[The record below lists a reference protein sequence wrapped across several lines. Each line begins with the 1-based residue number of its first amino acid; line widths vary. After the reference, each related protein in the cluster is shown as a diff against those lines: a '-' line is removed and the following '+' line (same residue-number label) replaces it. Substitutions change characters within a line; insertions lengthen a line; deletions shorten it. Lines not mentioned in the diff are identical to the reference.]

1 LVEDSAAL
9 DPLNQAAVTAP
20 RQLPHDAAA
29 AAANGGTAGLSR
41 LRLGAVAGE
50 VPTMAAWF
58 SKPDGMGYD
67 QLFAAV
73 EPLLRSSAG
82 VLWCRQMVLGPT
94 PEFCLQ
100 SSAPVVLPPSIT
112 ALTLQ

>member
-1 LVEDSAAL
+1 
-9 DPLNQAAVTAP
+9 
-20 RQLPHDAAA
+20 
-29 AAANGGTAGLSR
+29 
-41 LRLGAVAGE
+41 
-50 VPTMAAWF
+50 MAAWF

-112 ALTLQ
+112 ALTLQCRPVWPTASQSPRREERRLS